1 MQERLLIKCTGTT
14 PTQVIL
20 AFVGSGLVASMIN
33 LSQFLIIEGTSPLTV
48 SCTYHQAEV
57 QCAND
62 YHQFLV
68 LGLVKTI
75 AIVALGWWSEGKY
88 LTIQDL
94 AGVLMALGGAWWY
107 TQLGASPNKSQ

>member
-1 MQERLLIKCTGTT
+1 
-14 PTQVIL
+14 
-20 AFVGSGLVASMIN
+20 MIN

-48 SCTYHQAEV
+48 SNSSSDRIPVT
-57 QCAND
+57 NLSD
-62 YHQFLV
+62 QFLV

-107 TQLGASPNKSQ
+107 TQLGASATKSQ

>member
-1 MQERLLIKCTGTT
+1 M
-14 PTQVIL
+14 
-20 AFVGSGLVASMIN
+20 
-33 LSQFLIIEGTSPLTV
+33 TV
-48 SCTYHQAEV
+48 SYDYPASTPQT
-57 QCAND
+57 ANKN
-62 YHQFLV
+62 HQFLV